1 MELRQLRVF
10 VAVAEERSFSRAAD
24 RLHVVQ
30 SAVSAT
36 VQNLESELGVRLI
49 DRASKPVGLT
59 DPGRALL
66 GEAHGILA
74 AAENAIEVLDQFRGG
89 VRGTVRLGAM
99 QERRGQRLTPS
110 LAETLV
116 AFRNE
121 HPVVEVVVRVASGSQ
136 DAADQLRTGALDVA
150 VLAVPAEADPEGL
163 TLHPLS
169 REPLALMCAPEHP
182 LAGDKKVR
190 LVDLRDQLFADGPQ
204 TWGTRMVADP
214 AFSAA
219 EVQREVGYEI
229 NDIATLLDFAAKNL
243 AITLLPPSFAAAASD
258 VVVVPID
265 DAPIFVT
272 SVAISSE
279 RPLSTAGAALVAT
292 IRKLAGSL

>member
-1 MELRQLRVF
+1 VELRQLRVF

-24 RLHVVQ
+24 RLYVAQ

-36 VQNLESELGVRLI
+36 VQNLESELGVQLI
-49 DRASKPVGLT
+49 DRSRKPVGLT
-59 DPGRALL
+59 DAGKAFVA
-66 GEAHGILA
+66 EARRTLA
-74 AAENAIEVLDQFRGG
+74 AAENAMDVINEIRGG

-116 AFRNE
+116 EFRSK
-121 HPVVEVVVRVASGSQ
+121 HPLVQVVVRVASGSK
-136 DAADQLRTGALDVA
+136 DAADQLRTGALDIA
-150 VLAVPAEADPEGL
+150 VLTLLEADPEGL

-169 REPLALMCAPEHP
+169 REPLALICAPEHP
-182 LAGDKKVR
+182 LAGEEKVR
-190 LVDLRDQLFADGPQ
+190 LVDLRGHLFADGPP
-204 TWGTRMVADP
+204 TWGMRMVADS

-243 AITLLPPSFAAAASD
+243 AITLLPPSFAAVASD
-258 VVVVPID
+258 VVVVPIE

-279 RPLSTAGAALVAT
+279 RPLSAAAAALVAT
-292 IRKLAGSL
+292 IRGLAGSL

>member
-1 MELRQLRVF
+1 VELRQLRVF
-10 VAVAEERSFSRAAD
+10 VAVAEEQSFSRAAD
-24 RLHVVQ
+24 RLYVAQ

-36 VQNLESELGVRLI
+36 VQNLESELGVQLM
-49 DRASKPVGLT
+49 DRSRKPVGLT
-59 DPGRALL
+59 DAGKALL
-66 GEAHGILA
+66 AESRGILA
-74 AAENAIEVLDQFRGG
+74 AAENAMEVIDEIRGG
-89 VRGTVRLGAM
+89 IRGTVRLGAM

-121 HPVVEVVVRVASGSQ
+121 HPVVEVVVRVASGSK

-150 VLAVPAEADPEGL
+150 VLGLPEADPEGL

-169 REPLALMCAPEHP
+169 RERLALICAPEHP
-182 LAGDKKVR
+182 LAADEKVR
-190 LVDLRDQLFADGPQ
+190 LADLRDEVFADGPQ
-204 TWGTRMVADP
+204 TWGSRMVVDS

-243 AITLLPPSFAAAASD
+243 AITLLPPSFAAVASD
-258 VVVVPID
+258 VVVVPIE

-272 SVAISSE
+272 SVAISAE
-279 RPLSTAGAALVAT
+279 RRLSAAGAALVAT
-292 IRKLAGSL
+292 IRSLAGSL